1 MKKSYAIV
9 NQYVGDL
16 FRYLAA
22 SGFLKNAAK
31 LAGST
36 ALSQIILILASL
48 ILTRLYTPENFGVLA
63 IFTSLFGQAVVLTSF
78 CYEWIIPL
86 ATEEEEAIDV
96 LVFTL
101 ILTTFTSIVFAIAIS
116 IYGHNI
122 ALWANSPASEP
133 FLWLLPVVI
142 FFGGMYQNF
151 NYWSLREKAFGLIAR
166 TKLAQSLWTTGTQI
180 VLGLFAHGSLGL
192 LIGYLL
198 TQVVGIWQQAV
209 FFWSNHHAQVKLVS
223 VARIATVG
231 RKYFSYALTS
241 GTSTFVYATG
251 SAIPSLLLSSFYGTS
266 AVGSFSVAQRLTSI
280 PVVIVGAALSQV
292 FLSHAAEMIRNDPKE
307 LKRLFLKTSLLL
319 FAASLLI
326 GSIVLAS
333 PLVFPIIFG
342 KIWVESGFMAQAM
355 VPMFIF
361 SMAIAPLSILE
372 WVGKQSWMLG
382 WNIVRLGLFWL
393 GFWVAHINGWSAT
406 AAILTYSVITAVMY
420 LVLWVL
426 NFYSIYLLMNKPSAV
441 SSFE

>member
-1 MKKSYAIV
+1 MNTRYAIF
-9 NQYVGDL
+9 NQFIGDL

-86 ATEEEEAIDV
+86 AEEEEEAIDV
-96 LVFTL
+96 LIFSL
-101 ILTTFTSIVFAIAIS
+101 ILTIFTSIVFAIVIG

-133 FLWLLPVVI
+133 FLWLLPIVI

-180 VLGLFAHGSLGL
+180 LLGLFAQGSIGL

-198 TQVVGIWQQAV
+198 TQLVGIWQQAM
-209 FFWSNHHAQVKLVS
+209 FFWHNHHAQVKLVS
-223 VARIATVG
+223 FTRIATVG

-251 SAIPSLLLSSFYGTS
+251 SAVPSLLLSSFYGTA

-326 GSIVLAS
+326 GSIVLVS

-342 KIWVESGFMAQAM
+342 DIWIESGFMAQAM

-393 GFWVAHINGWSAT
+393 GFWIAHVNGWSAT
-406 AAILTYSVITAVMY
+406 AAIGIYSVITAIMY
-420 LVLWVL
+420 LILWVL
-426 NFYSIYLLMNKPSAV
+426 NFYSISLLINKPSVA
-441 SSFE
+441 SSSK

>member
-9 NQYVGDL
+9 NQYIGDL

-22 SGFLKNAAK
+22 SGFLKNATK

-78 CYEWIIPL
+78 CYEWMIPL
-86 ATEEEEAIDV
+86 ATEEDEAIDV

-122 ALWANSPASEP
+122 AMWANSPASES
-133 FLWLLPVVI
+133 FLWLLPIVI

-151 NYWSLREKAFGLIAR
+151 NYWSLRKKAFGLIAR

-180 VLGLFAHGSLGL
+180 VLGLFAYGSLGL

-223 VARIATVG
+223 FTRIATVG

-251 SAIPSLLLSSFYGTS
+251 SAVPSLLLSSFYGTS

-319 FAASLLI
+319 FAASFLI

-342 KIWVESGFMAQAM
+342 KIWIESGFMAQAM
-355 VPMFIF
+355 VPMFVF

-382 WNIVRLGLFWL
+382 WNIIRLGLFWL
-393 GFWVAHINGWSAT
+393 GFWVAHVNGWSAT
-406 AAILTYSVITAVMY
+406 TAILTYSVITALMY

-426 NFYSIYLLMNKPSAV
+426 NFYSIYLLMNKPSTA
-441 SSFE
+441 SSVE